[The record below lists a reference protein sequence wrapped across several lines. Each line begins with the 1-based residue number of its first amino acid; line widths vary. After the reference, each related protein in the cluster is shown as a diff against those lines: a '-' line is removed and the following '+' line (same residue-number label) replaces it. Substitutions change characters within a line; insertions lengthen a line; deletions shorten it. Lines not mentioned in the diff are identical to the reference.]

1 MNSPERSSPVEGTV
15 HNKKRAERLLE
26 TFYLVDFVEKLSKAR
41 PKTGNLRGNLE
52 KKKLNCLSFR
62 GTVLAEESLSLNLNL
77 RFLAP
82 IGITE
87 QSNFPQSIQPENF
100 GFCLY

>member
-41 PKTGNLRGNLE
+41 PKTGNLRGE
-52 KKKLNCLSFR
+52 
-62 GTVLAEESLSLNLNL
+62 
-77 RFLAP
+77 
-82 IGITE
+82 
-87 QSNFPQSIQPENF
+87 F
-100 GFCLY
+100 G